1 MRGARI
7 LVFDGRFYVLPK
19 LRMGDGP
26 RGGVAVS
33 AGFIF
38 GGIRRPQERKIERP
52 DSPPSPSDLPDYD
65 FKDAKPKD
73 FK

>member
-1 MRGARI
+1 MA
-7 LVFDGRFYVLPK
+7 L
-19 LRMGDGP
+19 
-26 RGGVAVS
+26 GGVAVS

>member
-1 MRGARI
+1 MALG
-7 LVFDGRFYVLPK
+7 
-19 LRMGDGP
+19 
-26 RGGVAVS
+26 GGVAVS